1 MAQLQMQVITALFL
15 VAAAVQLAS
24 SRGLF
29 YYRED
34 GEFANSNS
42 SCTGTP
48 NLNQPWIGQPTFVRQ
63 IENGTLYTAGDGEDM
78 IHGMYN
84 MSTYMYML
92 ASIPEKRAW
101 DRGYYY

>member
-34 GEFANSNS
+34 DEFANSNS

-63 IENGTLYTAGDGEDM
+63 IENGTLYTAGDVEDM
-78 IHGMYN
+78 IHGM
-84 MSTYMYML
+84 
-92 ASIPEKRAW
+92 
-101 DRGYYY
+101 

>member
-1 MAQLQMQVITALFL
+1 MAQMQVISALFL
-15 VAAAVQLAS
+15 AVAVQLAS

-34 GEFANSNS
+34 NDLAGNS

-48 NLNQPWIGQPTFVRQ
+48 NMNQPWIGQPTFVRQ

-78 IHGMYN
+78 
-84 MSTYMYML
+84 TYGLYIL
-92 ASIPEKRAW
+92 N
-101 DRGYYY
+101 Y